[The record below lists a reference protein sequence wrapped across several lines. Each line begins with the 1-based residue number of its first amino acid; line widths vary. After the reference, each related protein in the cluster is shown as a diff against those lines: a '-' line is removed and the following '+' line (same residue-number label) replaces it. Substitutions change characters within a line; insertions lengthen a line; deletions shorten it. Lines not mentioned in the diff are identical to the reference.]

1 MIGYVYDMIYVITQN
16 FEIKKKK
23 KKNWIVTHCL
33 KLISGGGGLTNGGPS
48 LQCSISLE

>member
-16 FEIKKKK
+16 FEIKKK

-33 KLISGGGGLTNGGPS
+33 KLISGGGGLTNTIKGRS
-48 LQCSISLE
+48 LASM